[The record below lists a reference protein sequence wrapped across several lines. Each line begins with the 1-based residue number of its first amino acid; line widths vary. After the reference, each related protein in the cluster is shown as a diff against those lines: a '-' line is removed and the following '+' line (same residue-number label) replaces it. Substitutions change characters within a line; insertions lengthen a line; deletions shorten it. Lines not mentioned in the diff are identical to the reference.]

1 MSLHI
6 RPAAQRGHADFGWL
20 NSRHTFS
27 FGQYYDPKHMG
38 FGVLRVIND
47 DRVAGGAGF
56 PTHPHSDMEIISYV
70 LEGGLAH
77 RDSIGTGSII
87 RPGDVQRMT
96 AGTGIQHSEFNAS
109 ANEPV
114 HFLQIWVLP
123 KTRGLAPGYEQK
135 SFSAEEKAGRLR
147 LVASPDGRDGAVTI
161 HQDLELYASLFK
173 DGDSATHVL
182 KPKRQA
188 WVQVASGSLTLNGQ
202 TLAEGDGVGITQPG
216 PMVLTGTG
224 PAEFLLFDMAQ

>member
-6 RPAAQRGHADFGWL
+6 RPSAQRGHADFGWL

-56 PTHPHSDMEIISYV
+56 PTHPHQDMEIISYV
-70 LEGGLAH
+70 LEGALQH

-87 RPGDVQRMT
+87 RPDDVQRMT

-109 ANEPV
+109 ATQPV

-135 SFSAEEKAGRLR
+135 TFSAEEKSGRLR
-147 LVASPDGRDGAVTI
+147 LVASPDGRDGTVTI
-161 HQDLELYASLFK
+161 HQDLELYAGLFN
-173 DGDSATHVL
+173 DGDAATHVL
-182 KPKRQA
+182 KPQRQA
-188 WVQVASGSLTLNGQ
+188 WVQVARGSVKLNGHV
-202 TLAEGDGVGITQPG
+202 LAEGDGAGLTQAG
-216 PMVLTGTG
+216 PIDLTGVG
-224 PAEFLLFDMAQ
+224 PAEILLFDMAQ

>member
-47 DRVAGGAGF
+47 DRVAGGGGF
-56 PTHPHSDMEIISYV
+56 PTHPHQDMEIISYV
-70 LEGGLAH
+70 LDGAWQH
-77 RDSIGTGSII
+77 RDSIGTGSVI

-96 AGTGIQHSEFNAS
+96 AGTGIRHSEFNAS
-109 ANEPV
+109 ASDPV

-123 KTRGLAPGYEQK
+123 KSRGLDPGYEQK
-135 SFSAEEKAGRLR
+135 TFSAEEKSGRLR
-147 LVASPDGRDGAVTI
+147 LVAAQDGRDGAVTI
-161 HQDLELYASLFK
+161 HQDLELYASLFN
-173 DGDSATHVL
+173 DGDSASHVL

-188 WVQVASGSLTLNGQ
+188 WVQVARGSVNLNGHI
-202 TLAEGDGVGITQPG
+202 LDEGDGAGLTQAGPIT
-216 PMVLTGTG
+216 LTATG
-224 PAEFLLFDMAQ
+224 PSEFLLFDMAQ